1 MGSWTELIWARQ
13 HLLSFDY
20 PVSLCGE
27 RRKKK
32 KKRGRR
38 KRRRRRGVRRGVKQ
52 CARLYGNAPIADADN
67 GVLTARRLFWRF
79 RRESEKKLKSK
90 RERER
95 ERLAK
100 DADDLWTHHPGLV
113 ESPLRPHLPRSPSSN
128 PTSLTLTTT
137 SFNDSSTASCNRCR
151 TLSEALIHV
160 HVHFFTSLMRGCNL
174 F

>member
-1 MGSWTELIWARQ
+1 MFLFLIPPMGSWTELIWARQ

-95 ERLAK
+95 ETRERRRRPLDAPPGARRVTFATSPAALAVFQS
-100 DADDLWTHHPGLV
+100 DVINANDD
-113 ESPLRPHLPRSPSSN
+113 E
-128 PTSLTLTTT
+128 
-137 SFNDSSTASCNRCR
+137 F
-151 TLSEALIHV
+151 
-160 HVHFFTSLMRGCNL
+160 
-174 F
+174 